1 MRDDT
6 SRFYGV
12 NACFALAN
20 ARFEDV
26 ERAFV
31 TEEGLRLAKG
41 LLGALADAQ
50 KPYRVVPPE
59 ELEKISGTNHHE
71 GICLFAKPRRE
82 PTLAEVLARKGPR
95 LLAGLPGVRNPHNL
109 GAILRVAAHFSVD
122 ALLIDREAPRIAGA
136 VARSAEGG
144 AEHVDVV
151 RIESFEQALELISKA
166 GVKTLAT
173 SSHAT
178 RSIYDLPYTP
188 RLLVLFGAEDEGL
201 DGALTKRATTT
212 VSIPGSGAVESLNVA
227 TAAAVCLASLRARR

>member
-1 MRDDT
+1 MSAENVRY
-6 SRFYGV
+6 YGV

-20 ARFEDV
+20 ARFDDI

-31 TEEGLRLAKG
+31 TEAGLVLAKK
-41 LLGALADAQ
+41 LLGALADT
-50 KPYRVVPPE
+50 KRPYRVVPPE
-59 ELEKISGTNHHE
+59 ELEKVSGTSHHE
-71 GICLFAKPRRE
+71 GICLVAKPRAE
-82 PTLAEVLARKGPR
+82 PTLADVLARKGPR

-151 RIESFEQALELISKA
+151 RIGSFVETIEPIAKA
-166 GVKTLAT
+166 GVKIVAT
-173 SSHAT
+173 SSHAE

-188 RLLVLFGAEDEGL
+188 RLLILFGAEDEGL
-201 DGALTKRATTT
+201 DAMITQRATTT
-212 VSIPGSGAVESLNVA
+212 VTIPGSGVVESLNVA
-227 TAAAVCLASLRARR
+227 TAAAVCLASLRARH